1 MFCSGTCWLVDK
13 ETLLVL
19 KHIHFT
25 FIFDVSFPFIRVEV
39 LVHSVFTLEHLEA
52 IVPEGQ
58 KFLLAFCG
66 KTSHG

>member
-1 MFCSGTCWLVDK
+1 M
-13 ETLLVL
+13 L

-39 LVHSVFTLEHLEA
+39 LVHSVFTLQHLEV

-66 KTSHG
+66 KTRHG